1 MNIDEIFYALSCKL
15 VNYEIRKSQ
24 IKMSKDI
31 YNLML
36 NGGVGLIEAPT
47 GIGKSFAYLVAA
59 SLFARRFK
67 KKTIVATSTINL
79 QKQLILKDIPVI
91 KEIFNDVVFEI
102 ALGRQ
107 NYACKRKFYS
117 YASSIFSNIE
127 DPKKILSQIYNGT
140 KDEFDIL
147 GEEVFEQIKS
157 DKDSCM
163 GRFCPQFRN
172 CFFFNARSRL
182 KDADVIVTNHHL
194 VFSDLF
200 ETSEIFDEINALIF
214 DEAHNIEKNLTS
226 FATLSFNFY
235 EQADLLKN
243 FFNIMGK
250 LKLFE
255 LANKTIKTLDNQKA
269 ELAILA
275 NFVNYSI
282 NYDEKLEKDFLLRI
296 IDLQQQLI
304 LDFLEYKDKVDIELG
319 VDFKAVVDKLN
330 ANLRTLK
337 FFIEKKDCDC
347 VFWLEKF
354 KDTVLFNITNLN
366 FADLL
371 RKNLYPKVDSVVFTS
386 ATLSI
391 NGDFSFIKN
400 VLGIEN
406 AFEVTFKTEFDY
418 KAQSKLIILNNIHNP
433 QSESYINDISALVL
447 SVAGQIH
454 KGILVLF
461 TSYKILN
468 EVYSNTNNQLT
479 KFGYK
484 VLKQGL
490 FDNYNMQK
498 VFFENKTILFGVNS
512 FWEGV
517 DIKGDNLSCVIITKL
532 PFEVPT
538 HPIEQAKYEFLQKNG
553 QNAFLNY
560 SLQKAILKFKQG
572 FGRLIRTKN
581 DTGFIIIADNRVLT
595 KSYGKIFLKSLP
607 DVAVEISNIEDLSL
621 DPNH

>member
-1 MNIDEIFYALSCKL
+1 MNIDEIFDALSLKL
-15 VNYEIRKSQ
+15 KNYEIRKSQ

-36 NGGVGLIEAPT
+36 NSGVGLIEAPT

-59 SLFARRFK
+59 SLFARLFK
-67 KKTIVATSTINL
+67 KKTIIATSTINL
-79 QKQLILKDIPVI
+79 QKQLILKDIPLI

-172 CFFFNARSRL
+172 CFFFNARAKL

-200 ETSEIFDEINALIF
+200 ETSEIFDVIDTLIF

-226 FATLSFNFY
+226 FATLSFNYY

-269 ELAILA
+269 ELAMLA
-275 NFVNYSI
+275 NVVNYSV
-282 NYDEKLEKDFLLRI
+282 NYDEKLEKDFLLHI
-296 IDLQQQLI
+296 IDSQQQLI
-304 LDFLEYKDKVDIELG
+304 FDFLEYKDKVDIELG

-330 ANLRTLK
+330 TNLKTLK
-337 FFIEKKDCDC
+337 SFIEKNDCAC

-371 RKNLYPKVDSVVFTS
+371 RKNLYPKVSSVVFTS

-406 AFEVTFKTEFDY
+406 AFEITFKTEFDY

-447 SVAGQIH
+447 TVAGQIH
-454 KGILVLF
+454 KGTLVLF
-461 TSYKILN
+461 TSYKVLN
-468 EVYSNTNNQLT
+468 EVYNITNAQLT

-512 FWEGV
+512 FWEGI

-581 DTGFIIIADNRVLT
+581 DTGFIVIADNRVLT

-607 DVAVEISNIEDLSL
+607 DIAVEISNIEDLSL
-621 DPNH
+621 DLNH